1 MSASGTGRTLGL
13 PHDVASRESAEDSA
27 LVGISDEEEGN
38 EGLEDTRLRSL
49 HRTGLGSS
57 RRFHSP
63 SPLLD
68 DRSQAFSASQC
79 LRSLSRS
86 GGHRS
91 IKIGVLAFSGATAG
105 GVTILMEVAYPKRA
119 PYPED
124 KVAEALLLLQAPPSC
139 RDVSGCGIGGPKTA
153 ESQINMFGV
162 LDDAGAGTS

>member
-91 IKIGVLAFSGATAG
+91 IKSRPERFVVSQVGSPPRVRQKAG
-105 GVTILMEVAYPKRA
+105 SLH
-119 PYPED
+119 
-124 KVAEALLLLQAPPSC
+124 
-139 RDVSGCGIGGPKTA
+139 
-153 ESQINMFGV
+153 
-162 LDDAGAGTS
+162 